1 VIGLGGEEKL
11 CDWLIG
17 LLDILPPK
25 LSSTLSQSPRPQPV
39 YGGHIGYGTIKYIV
53 ENIRKNNEL

>member
-1 VIGLGGEEKL
+1 MIGLGDEEKL

-25 LSSTLSQSPRPQPV
+25 LSSTLSQSPRVHSV
-39 YGGHIGYGTIKYIV
+39 YGGHIECIV